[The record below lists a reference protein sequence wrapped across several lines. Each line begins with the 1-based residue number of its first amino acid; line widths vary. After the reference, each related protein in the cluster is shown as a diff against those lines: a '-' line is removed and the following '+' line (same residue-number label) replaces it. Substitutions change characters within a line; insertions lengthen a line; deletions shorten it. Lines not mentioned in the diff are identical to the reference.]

1 MHAQET
7 VGTALSARERILSTS
22 YRLFARRGVNGVGV
36 DEVIERSHVAKAT
49 FYRHFPSK
57 NDLVLAYLDRR
68 EQDWTHGLVE
78 QESEARGD
86 TAEERLL
93 AIFDVFDEWFHSD
106 EFDGIA
112 FITVLLEMGKD
123 HPLGQ
128 ASIQHLANLRA
139 ITRGRAEEAGL
150 REPEEFARAWHIL
163 MKGSIIAALEG
174 DTGAAKRAKAMARS
188 LIDQHRT
195 TTPAPSP

>member
-1 MHAQET
+1 MHGPEAT
-7 VGTALSARERILSTS
+7 STPVKARERILSTS

-57 NDLVLAYLDRR
+57 QALVLAYLERR
-68 EQDWTHGLVE
+68 EQEWTHGLVE
-78 QESEARGD
+78 QGSEARGNN
-86 TAEERLL
+86 AEERLL
-93 AIFDVFDEWFHSD
+93 AVFDVFDEWFDSD
-106 EFDGIA
+106 DFDGIA

-128 ASIQHLANLRA
+128 ASIEHLANLRA
-139 ITRGRAEEAGL
+139 ITRRRAEEAGL

-174 DTGAAKRAKAMARS
+174 DTGAARRAKSMGKD
-188 LIDQHRT
+188 LIAQHR
-195 TTPAPSP
+195 